1 MTLERGGELAPEPD
15 EERFERELR
24 VEIELLER
32 PPGLPH
38 GLGCAPRVLGPLGG
52 GVRAQLLEP
61 VRVDDGA
68 LRAGRD
74 DDEAAIPRGELLER
88 GEQLLALGPALGA
101 LQPLLQLALRQL
113 LPLGLALLVVPRPLP
128 PAIPSR
134 APPARP
140 PRARA
145 APSGAAAAPPGANP
159 GSRYGPRAP
168 ASRAVLCPAALGSS
182 SLRARSRRPAATR
195 ASAVTSA
202 GARPGASATIHSRT
216 ALSRRRREGA
226 SWQRERIAGGS
237 GAS

>member
-113 LPLGLALLVVPRPLP
+113 LPLEGTLLVVPRL
-128 PAIPSR
+128 
-134 APPARP
+134 
-140 PRARA
+140 RA
-145 APSGAAAAPPGANP
+145 AGVGGGEQGGGRVSRLELGVEVRAARDGEQ
-159 GSRYGPRAP
+159 G
-168 ASRAVLCPAALGSS
+168 
-182 SLRARSRRPAATR
+182 
-195 ASAVTSA
+195 
-202 GARPGASATIHSRT
+202 
-216 ALSRRRREGA
+216 
-226 SWQRERIAGGS
+226 
-237 GAS
+237 